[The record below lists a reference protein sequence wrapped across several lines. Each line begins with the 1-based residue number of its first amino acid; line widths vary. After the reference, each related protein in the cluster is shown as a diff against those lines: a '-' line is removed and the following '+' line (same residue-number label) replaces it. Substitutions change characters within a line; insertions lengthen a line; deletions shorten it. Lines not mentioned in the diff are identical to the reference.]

1 LSGPGAPPAIA
12 SSRRRGAA
20 DVVVDVAIDGGGGA
34 VVGALAGLAAAV
46 FLAGLAAVTTL
57 REARAS
63 WLVPLL
69 PLAAAALLELVAR
82 LGARVGG
89 GTAVVLEVAHRGGE
103 PIPLR
108 LAVVALL
115 GTWWTHLFG
124 GSAGREGT
132 AVQMGSA
139 LADAV
144 VHAIRRVVPVDEDAR
159 RRLVIAGIAGGFGGV
174 FGTPVAGAVFAME
187 VVVARRL
194 DTGVGLAALT
204 GALVG
209 DLVGDATLHA
219 LGGAHGVY
227 PTLAVLPV
235 TPALLV
241 RFAVLGLVV
250 GVVGRAFIALQ
261 HAIKARAASRPPWQR
276 GLVGGAVVVALWAF
290 IPGGHDLVGLSLP
303 TLAAAV
309 QGDVGA
315 ILPWAFALKLVL
327 TAVTLGVGLIGG
339 EVTPLFVIGA
349 TLGVVVAGPL
359 GLPPE
364 QAACAALAAMFGA
377 CATAPLALLI
387 MVVELC
393 GAGGIAHQLVC
404 VVVASVVVGRH
415 SIYTRPPA
423 S

>member
-1 LSGPGAPPAIA
+1 VSGAVGG
-12 SSRRRGAA
+12 RLHRGA
-20 DVVVDVAIDGGGGA
+20 VVVAVDVGGGA
-34 VVGALAGLAAAV
+34 VVGALAGVAAAV
-46 FLAGLAAVTTL
+46 FLAGLAAVTAV
-57 REARAS
+57 RDAWAV

-89 GTAVVLEVAHRGGE
+89 GTTVVLEVAHQGGE

-108 LAVVALL
+108 LALVALL

-139 LADAV
+139 LADTV
-144 VHAIRRVVPVDEDAR
+144 VHAVRRLVPVDEQAR
-159 RRLVIAGIAGGFGGV
+159 RRLIVAGIAGGFGGV

-194 DTGVGLAALT
+194 DTGVAVAALV

-227 PTLAVLPV
+227 PTLASLPV
-235 TPALLV
+235 TPELLL
-241 RFAVLGLVV
+241 RFAVLGVIV
-250 GVVGRAFIALQ
+250 GVVGRAFIALLY
-261 HAIKARAASRPPWQR
+261 AIKARARTRPPWQR
-276 GLVGGAVVVALWAF
+276 GLVGGAIVVALWAVV
-290 IPGGHDLVGLSLP
+290 PGGHDLVGLSLP

-309 QGDVGA
+309 QGDVDA

-327 TAVTLGVGLIGG
+327 TAVTLGIGLVGG

-377 CATAPLALLI
+377 CATAPLALLLMI
-387 MVVELC
+387 VELC

-404 VVVASVVVGRH
+404 VVTASAIVGRH
-415 SIYTRPPA
+415 SIYTRPG
-423 S
+423 